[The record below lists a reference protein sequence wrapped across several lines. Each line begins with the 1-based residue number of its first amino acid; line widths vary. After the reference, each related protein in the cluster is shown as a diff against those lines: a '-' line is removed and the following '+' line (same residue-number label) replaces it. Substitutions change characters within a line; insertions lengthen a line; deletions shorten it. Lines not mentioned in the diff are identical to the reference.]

1 MLEFLNRL
9 KIRSELSLLIAVLM
23 SGVIFTGLIS
33 YWNLQRLKIKGPYYE
48 QIIELK
54 DLLADIKPSRLD
66 ITQAYLLAFQ
76 EATESNPKNL
86 ADLIDQ
92 TESFNNV
99 FEQQIH
105 LWIDK
110 LPQENMLDNTLYEIA
125 YVMRDFFDVWRNE
138 FLPAIKKGNKEL
150 ALNLLHGKFKNLHSE
165 QQLAI
170 QHAYKILLDQ
180 HKALETEVEHIYKSG
195 RRFAVFAW
203 LSTIIFTALLA
214 YLIGRS
220 ITTRLNSALKRIS
233 SASSEINFRMNQQGQ
248 SISQQSN
255 SAHET
260 TSAMN
265 ELNISFQ
272 HTKLLAIESSNK
284 AKNAFK
290 VSEEGNN
297 LIKQMLEGMLEHK
310 NKVLA
315 ILDQILHLSEI
326 INRIHNVAS
335 TINNLTNQTNI
346 LALNAAVQAAHV
358 KQSGEGFSVIA
369 SEIRKLADES
379 KKFVSHIDL
388 LVENIKQATDST
400 VRIAQEGS
408 ITVQECIKLAQSSS
422 RAFDTIISIT
432 TNSSEGAAQ
441 VSQNIEQQSQ
451 AVHRVLQTMEILN
464 ESAHQ
469 SLIDMEKVKSELDKL
484 NQLSEELKAVV

>member
-1 MLEFLNRL
+1 MLKFLNRL
-9 KIRSELSLLIAVLM
+9 KIRNELLLLIAVLM
-23 SGVIFTGLIS
+23 SGVIFTGLLS

-54 DLLADIKPSRLD
+54 DLVADIKPSRLD
-66 ITQAYLLAFQ
+66 LTKAYLLAFQ
-76 EATESNPKNL
+76 EASETDPTIL
-86 ADLIDQ
+86 AELIKQ
-92 TESFNNV
+92 TEIFNKT

-105 LWIDK
+105 IWIEK
-110 LPQENMLDNTLYEIA
+110 LPQENLLDNALYESA
-125 YVMRDFFDVWRNE
+125 DVMRDFFKVWHKE
-138 FLPAIKKGNKEL
+138 FLPAIKNGDKEL
-150 ALNLLHGKFKNLHSE
+150 TANILHGKLKNLYIE

-170 QHAYKILLDQ
+170 QHADKILLDQ
-180 HKALETEVEHIYKSG
+180 HKALEAEVAHIYKSG
-195 RRFAVFAW
+195 RRFAAIAW
-203 LSTIIFTALLA
+203 LSTIILTALLA

-233 SASSEINFRMNQQGQ
+233 SASSEINFLMDQQGQ

-255 SAHET
+255 SAHQT

-265 ELNISFQ
+265 ELNTSFQ
-272 HTKLLAIESSNK
+272 HTKLLALESSAI
-284 AKNAFK
+284 AKNAFT

-408 ITVQECIKLAQSSS
+408 VTVQESIKLAQSSS

-432 TNSSEGAAQ
+432 TNSSVGAEQ
-441 VSQNIEQQSQ
+441 VSLNIEQQSQ
-451 AVHRVLQTMEILN
+451 SVHQVLEAMEILN
-464 ESAHQ
+464 ASAQQ
-469 SLIDMEKVKSELDKL
+469 SLIDMKKVKSELDKL
-484 NQLSEELKAVV
+484 NQLSQELKAVV

>member
-9 KIRSELSLLIAVLM
+9 KIRSELLLLITVLM
-23 SGVIFTGLIS
+23 GGVIFTGLIS
-33 YWNLQRLKIKGPYYE
+33 YWNLQRLKVKGPYYE

-66 ITQAYLLAFQ
+66 ITKAYLLAFQ
-76 EATESNPKNL
+76 EASESDPELL
-86 ADLIDQ
+86 AELINQ
-92 TESFNNV
+92 TEAFNKV

-105 LWIDK
+105 LWIEK
-110 LPQENMLDNTLYEIA
+110 LPEKNLLDNTLYESA
-125 YVMRDFFDVWRNE
+125 YVMRDFFDVWRSE
-138 FLPAIKKGNKEL
+138 FLPAVKKGDKEL
-150 ALNLLHGKFKNLHSE
+150 ALHLLHGKLKNLYTE
-165 QQLAI
+165 QQLAL
-170 QHAYKILLDQ
+170 QHADKILLDQ
-180 HKALETEVEHIYKSG
+180 HKELEAEVEHMYKSG
-195 RRFAVFAW
+195 RRFAAIAW
-203 LSTIIFTALLA
+203 LSTILFTTLLA

-233 SASSEINFRMNQQGQ
+233 SASSEINFRMDQQAQ

-255 SAHET
+255 SAHQT
-260 TSAMN
+260 TTAMN
-265 ELNISFQ
+265 ELNTSFQ
-272 HTKLLAIESSNK
+272 HTKSLALESSTI
-284 AKNAFK
+284 AKNAFT
-290 VSEEGNN
+290 VSEEGNS

-408 ITVQECIKLAQSSS
+408 HTVQECIKLAQSSS

-432 TNSSEGAAQ
+432 TNSFEGAAQ

-451 AVHRVLQTMEILN
+451 AVHRVLETMETLN

-469 SLIDMEKVKSELDKL
+469 SLLDMNKVKSELDKL
-484 NQLSEELKAVV
+484 NQLAQELKAVV